1 MTMIPRQHFS
11 PAPRVNVFLHCSN
24 TQDFSLF
31 ISHTLSSKI
40 WNTTYHASNASFL
53 STSVTIK
60 TVSEAIAVS
69 CNETKPLHCCICD
82 VEESWETP
90 FCCENWLWRQAISWA
105 LFARVKIYSPGHE
118 AVFLSPCKQAG
129 GILSHSISVTRRKRQ
144 ISDVNILTF
153 KLWI

>member
-1 MTMIPRQHFS
+1 MCFCIVQIPKTFPCSFRTHYLLKYEIQLTMLQTH
-11 PAPRVNVFLHCSN
+11 L
-24 TQDFSLF
+24 
-31 ISHTLSSKI
+31 
-40 WNTTYHASNASFL
+40 FL
-53 STSVTIK
+53 STSVTVK

-118 AVFLSPCKQAG
+118 AVFLSPCKRAG

-144 ISDVNILTF
+144 ISDVNLARNFGAVTGSCEVNREILH
-153 KLWI
+153 I